1 MLRTNLVTSVTRLK
15 IKEIYPERIKNG
27 KATRLI
33 QTEAVCVMKE
43 LRKKNFVEPLQNAEV
58 ATQNENLELSDY
70 ELNREHWI

>member
-1 MLRTNLVTSVTRLK
+1 M
-15 IKEIYPERIKNG
+15 
-27 KATRLI
+27 KA
-33 QTEAVCVMKE
+33 